1 MEGARGEGAG
11 CSGAEAGCA
20 GPGRQGEAGS
30 GRSLCGLC
38 AARGHLRLLQGA
50 ATARMLVRM
59 LAWRWW
65 LGLTERPKGGLAAAS
80 GAWGSTA
87 PGGSWLEGQE
97 ETRREEGPG
106 RGGSRRVWW
115 AEMADGEVRRR

>member
-1 MEGARGEGAG
+1 MGDEGGYESEMGGSMEGARGEGAG
-11 CSGAEAGCA
+11 CSGTEAGCA

-38 AARGHLRLLQGA
+38 EARGHLRLLQGA

-65 LGLTERPKGGLAAAS
+65 LGLTA
-80 GAWGSTA
+80 
-87 PGGSWLEGQE
+87 
-97 ETRREEGPG
+97 
-106 RGGSRRVWW
+106 V
-115 AEMADGEVRRR
+115 ADGAG